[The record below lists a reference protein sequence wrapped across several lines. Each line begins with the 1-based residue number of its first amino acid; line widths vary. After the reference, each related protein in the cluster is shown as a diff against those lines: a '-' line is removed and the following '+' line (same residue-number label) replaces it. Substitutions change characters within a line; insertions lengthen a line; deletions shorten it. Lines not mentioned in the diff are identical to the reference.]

1 MVSVH
6 GQSNNQVNIRKMKC
20 VANCQFAARNHYLLQ
35 WILPPMK
42 YRDGENRAL
51 RSKREYNERKER
63 ARTNLG
69 RVLRT
74 LGFADW
80 MVIYMVARNIDRAL
94 FTTLALALDPPGF
107 GYYAAEEEESEEDDD
122 NNNV

>member
-1 MVSVH
+1 M
-6 GQSNNQVNIRKMKC
+6 R
-20 VANCQFAARNHYLLQ
+20 
-35 WILPPMK
+35 

-51 RSKREYNERKER
+51 RSKREFNDKKER
-63 ARTNLG
+63 AKINLR

-74 LGFADW
+74 VGFADW

-94 FTTLALALDPPGF
+94 FTTLALSLDPPGF
-107 GYYAAEEEESEEDDD
+107 GYYAAEEDESDNDKSDND